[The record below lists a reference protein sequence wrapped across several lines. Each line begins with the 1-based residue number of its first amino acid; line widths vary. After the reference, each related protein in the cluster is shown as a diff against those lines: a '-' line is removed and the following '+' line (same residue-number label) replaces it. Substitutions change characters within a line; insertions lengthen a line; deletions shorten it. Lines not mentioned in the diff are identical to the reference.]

1 MKWLSNIR
9 VAYKILCLVLVAALG
24 LAVVSFNGFHAL
36 QQSQENLSAL
46 DDVQIPAKEDLE
58 SSRLNMRKIQAGMLE
73 AIAAPDPSRHQKM
86 KNDLDSKYT
95 VDFEDS
101 WNHYKELV
109 KDDAAL
115 QDKVQATE
123 ASWKAYHD
131 VAGRVI
137 QHTIDGNIPA
147 ASQLY
152 AGDGIKKLNAL
163 KNNLMDLQA
172 AANERTE
179 QIDAANRAASA
190 ASNRFMFIV
199 SVVAFLVLVLTAVSI
214 IREIS
219 GQIGQMV
226 SICERFQNGDFC
238 KTMEI
243 PQRGDEFG
251 TMWRALG
258 KIRENLSGL
267 IGTFNETT
275 EQLAAASEELNA
287 SSEQSAQM
295 ADKVSSMIANTTD
308 AVAEQQDSVDHS
320 TKAAMEVTGSVHKI
334 QSDMAKI
341 TESSQKASEHAAGG
355 RSAVAGAVQ
364 EIRAVE
370 TTVRESAGIVDKLGN
385 RSQEI
390 GQIVDTITEIA
401 EQTNLLALN
410 AAIEAARAGEQ
421 GRGFS
426 VVADEVR
433 KLAEASQEAASRIAE
448 LIAAI
453 QKDTGAA
460 VQSMQEGSSKVVSG
474 AETVEKLQE
483 TFGEI
488 TQLIANISSDMQEMT
503 ASVNGVSSDTEKITA
518 SIQVLDKNSQ
528 QISSDMKDVSKTV
541 AERTA
546 SAQEIAKASSS
557 LSEQAQKMQDAL
569 LVFKL

>member
-58 SSRLNMRKIQAGMLE
+58 SGRLNMRKIQSGMLE
-73 AIAAPDPSRHQKM
+73 AIATPDSSRHQKM

-101 WNHYKELV
+101 WNHYKQLV

-123 ASWKAYHD
+123 ASWEEYHD

-137 QHTIDGNIPA
+137 QYTIDGNIPA

-190 ASNRFMFIV
+190 ASNRFMLIV
-199 SVVAFLVLVLTAVSI
+199 SLVAFLVLVLAAVSI

-226 SICERFQNGDFC
+226 SICERFQNGDFR

-243 PQRGDEFG
+243 PHRGDEFG

-295 ADKVSSMIANTTD
+295 ADKVSGMIANTTD

-334 QSDMAKI
+334 QSDMAKV

-370 TTVRESAGIVDKLGN
+370 TTVRESAGIVDKLGS

-528 QISSDMKDVSKTV
+528 QISSDMKNVSETV

>member
-46 DDVQIPAKEDLE
+46 DDVQIPAKADLE
-58 SSRLNMRKIQAGMLE
+58 SGHLNMRKIQSAMLE
-73 AIAAPDPSRHQKM
+73 AIATPDASRHQKM
-86 KNDLDSKYT
+86 KNDLDTKFT
-95 VDFEDS
+95 ADFEDG
-101 WNHYKELV
+101 WKHYKELV
-109 KDDAAL
+109 KDDAEL
-115 QDKVQATE
+115 QDKIAETE
-123 ASWKAYHD
+123 TSWKAYHD
-131 VAGRVI
+131 VAERVI
-137 QHTIDGNIPA
+137 QYTIDGDIAA
-147 ASQLY
+147 ASHLY

-163 KNNLMDLQA
+163 KNNLTDLQTF
-172 AANERTE
+172 ANERTE
-179 QIDAANRAASA
+179 QIDAANRAASDT
-190 ASNRFMFIV
+190 SRRFMLIV
-199 SVVAFLVLVLTAVSI
+199 SLAAFVVLVLAAVSI

-219 GQIGQMV
+219 GQIGRMV
-226 SICERFQNGDFC
+226 SVCERFQNGDFRR
-238 KTMEI
+238 TMEL

-258 KIRENLSGL
+258 KIRENLSRL
-267 IGTFNETT
+267 IGTFNDTT

-287 SSEQSAQM
+287 SSEQAAQM
-295 ADKVSSMIANTTD
+295 ADKVSGMVANTTG
-308 AVAEQQDSVDHS
+308 AVAEQQSSVDHS
-320 TKAAMEVTGSVHKI
+320 TKSAVEVADSVHKI
-334 QSDMAKI
+334 QSDMAKV
-341 TESSQKASEHAAGG
+341 TESSRKASDRAEGG
-355 RSAVAGAVQ
+355 RTAVAGAVK

-370 TTVRESAGIVDKLGN
+370 STVRESAGIVDKLGS

-390 GQIVDTITEIA
+390 GQIVDTITDIA

-448 LIAAI
+448 LIADI

-460 VQSMQEGSSKVVSG
+460 VQSMQDGSSKVVRG

-488 TQLIANISSDMQEMT
+488 TQLIAHISRDMQEMT
-503 ASVNGVSSDTEKITA
+503 ASVNGVSDDTEKITA
-518 SIQVLDKNSQ
+518 SIQVLDRNSR
-528 QISSDMKDVSKTV
+528 QIASDMKDVSTTV

-546 SAQEIAKASSS
+546 SAQEVAKASSS

>member
-36 QQSQENLSAL
+36 QQSQENLTAL

-58 SSRLNMRKIQAGMLE
+58 SGQLNMRKIQSGMLE
-73 AIAAPDPSRHQKM
+73 AIATPDPSRHQKM
-86 KNDLDSKYT
+86 KNDLDTKYT
-95 VDFEDS
+95 TDFEDS
-101 WNHYKELV
+101 WSHYKDLV

-115 QDKVQATE
+115 QDKIAATE
-123 ASWKAYHD
+123 TSWKDYHD
-131 VAGRVI
+131 AAERVI
-137 QHTIDGNIPA
+137 QYTIDGDIPA
-147 ASQLY
+147 ASQMY

-163 KNNLMDLQA
+163 KNNLTDLQT

-190 ASNRFMFIV
+190 ASNRFMLIV
-199 SVVAFLVLVLTAVSI
+199 SLAAFLVLIFSAVYI

-226 SICERFQNGDFC
+226 SICERFQNGDFR

-243 PQRGDEFG
+243 PHRGDEFG

-295 ADKVSSMIANTTD
+295 ADKVSGMIANTTD

-334 QSDMAKI
+334 QSDMAKV

-370 TTVRESAGIVDKLGN
+370 TTVRESAGIVDKLGS

-528 QISSDMKDVSKTV
+528 QISSDMKNVSETV